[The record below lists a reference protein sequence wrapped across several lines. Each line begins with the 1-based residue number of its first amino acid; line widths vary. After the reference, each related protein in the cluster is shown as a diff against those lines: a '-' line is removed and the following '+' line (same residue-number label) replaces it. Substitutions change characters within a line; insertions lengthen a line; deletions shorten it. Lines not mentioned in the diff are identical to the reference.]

1 MTYVE
6 IWKARIA
13 AGEATRQEAYAWL
26 LSHWVFPAK
35 AQELLDG

>member
-13 AGEATRQEAYAWL
+13 AGEATRPEAYAWL